1 MPGPRGHKTRRAAGT
16 VMVMSADVTNHDAGS
31 GQIRPEHERVHSHGP
46 GHSHMVH
53 RHRDV
58 TGGTIRAAVF
68 GVSDGLVS
76 NVALILGVA
85 AAAST
90 RESVLVAGVAGL
102 LAGSASMAAGEYVSM
117 KAQAELVEREL
128 DIERLSIAKQPE
140 MEQRELAAIYRQRGA
155 DTETARRMAEQVHE
169 NPEVALDVHAR
180 EELGVHLGGTGNA
193 SAAALSSFV
202 AFAFG
207 ALIPLFPWFFLEGN
221 GAVVTSA
228 VLGLIATACVGV
240 VLARFTERSVIRTAG
255 RQMSWAVAAC
265 TATWVIGSWLGTTV
279 G

>member
-1 MPGPRGHKTRRAAGT
+1 METMT
-16 VMVMSADVTNHDAGS
+16 SDVTDHDHDHDHDHGHAHTHGS
-31 GQIRPEHERVHSHGP
+31 SHAF
-46 GHSHMVH
+46 MVH

-128 DIERLSIAKQPE
+128 EIERQSIARQPE
-140 MEQRELAAIYRQRGA
+140 MEARELAALYRQRGA
-155 DTETARRMAEQVHE
+155 DAETARKMADQVHAD
-169 NPEVALDVHAR
+169 PDVALDVHAR
-180 EELGVHLGGTGNA
+180 EELGVDPDETGNPA
-193 SAAALSSFV
+193 GAALSSFI
-202 AFAFG
+202 AFSLG
-207 ALIPLFPWFFLEGN
+207 ALLPLLPWFFAEGN
-221 GAVVTSA
+221 GAVVASA
-228 VLGLIATACVGV
+228 LLGLVATASVGI
-240 VLARFTERSVIRTAG
+240 VLARFTERSMFRTAL
-255 RQMSWAVAAC
+255 RQVSWATVACAV
-265 TATWVIGSWLGTTV
+265 TWVIGSWLGGV
-279 G
+279 V